1 MPALVANGKPTIPSK
16 VHRQQPGHQHH
27 PAKNAADESLIKP
40 SFQMRVCFNWRCK
53 GQQTHGHGKAAG
65 NQQREG
71 ENLPP
76 ARVIN
81 AALAPDHGHPK
92 SDCAN
97 AARHNMG
104 GNQRMEQEQ
113 DHPSLPSI

>member
-1 MPALVANGKPTIPSK
+1 MPALVANGKPAIPSK

-27 PAKNAADESLIKP
+27 PAENAADESLIKP
-40 SFQMRVCFNWRCK
+40 AFQMRVCFNWRSQ
-53 GQQTHGHGKAAG
+53 GQQTHDHGKAAG
-65 NQQREG
+65 DQQREG

-76 ARVIN
+76 ARVID
-81 AALAPDHGHPK
+81 AALAPNHGHPE
-92 SDCAN
+92 SDGAN
-97 AARHNMG
+97 TARHNMG